1 MDKDFFGVNKDFF
14 GVNKDFFGVNKDFF
28 YNVFYV
34 ILILNKD
41 IIFSNFID
49 YLYEITDGHIT
60 ECKTCYRKS

>member
-1 MDKDFFGVNKDFF
+1 MD
-14 GVNKDFFGVNKDFF
+14 KDFFGVNKDFF